1 MYKIASLFL
10 FFFFFTGSSSLM
22 AQFYYQDILTNR
34 SNHDQFQLF
43 RKARVTRMTGKSVE
57 GSGEVTEG
65 FIMEQSFNSSYS
77 QVKTTTQVPG
87 GSKTTLVNYYNGQGY
102 LYRTVDSNDNS
113 TTVYDY
119 KYNEKGEL
127 AAIVN
132 TGKSSADKVKSTESH
147 NWYYNDRGVP
157 EKMLRI
163 REGTDTKEVRFV
175 ADDKGR
181 VTEEQ
186 VFSRNMPGSK
196 VYYYYDDAGR
206 LTDIVR
212 YQEKLGKL
220 IPDYTFDYSDN
231 GRLSEMMVVQQ
242 GGKDYLTWKYQYNEQ
257 GLKQKES
264 CFTKQK
270 RLAGSVEYSY
280 EMKK

>member
-10 FFFFFTGSSSLM
+10 IFFIFTGSSSLK

-34 SNHDQFQLF
+34 GNHDQFQLF
-43 RKARVTRMTGKSVE
+43 KKARVTRMTGKSIE
-57 GSGEVTEG
+57 GNGEATEG
-65 FIMEQSFNSSYS
+65 FIMEQVFNSSYS
-77 QVKTTTQVPG
+77 QVKTATQVPG

-119 KYNEKGEL
+119 KYNDKGEL
-127 AAIVN
+127 ASIVN

-147 NWYYNDRGVP
+147 NWYYNDQGVP

-163 REGTDTKEVRFV
+163 REGTDTMELRFV

-186 VFSRNMPGSK
+186 VFNKNMPGNK

-220 IPDYTFDYSDN
+220 IPDYTFDYGDN

-242 GGKDYLTWKYQYNEQ
+242 GGKDYLTWRYQYNEQ

-264 CFTKQK
+264 CYTKQK

>member
-1 MYKIASLFL
+1 MNRIAILSLI
-10 FFFFFTGSSSLM
+10 FFFFMGSSSLM
-22 AQFYYQDILTNR
+22 GQYYYQDIITNR
-34 SNHDQFQLF
+34 NNHDQFQLLK
-43 RKARVTRMTGKSVE
+43 KARVTRMTGKSLE
-57 GSGEVTEG
+57 GSGEPTEG
-65 FIMEQSFNSSYS
+65 FLMEQVFNSSYS
-77 QVKTTTQVPG
+77 QVKTATQLPG
-87 GSKTTLVNYYNGQGY
+87 SPKTVLVNYYNGQGF

-113 TTVYDY
+113 TSVYDY
-119 KYNEKGEL
+119 KYNDKGEL

-132 TGKSSADKVKSTESH
+132 SARSSADKVKSSESH
-147 NWYYNDRGVP
+147 NWFYKDGGAP

-163 REGTDTKEVRFV
+163 REGTDTMEVRFV
-175 ADDKGR
+175 SDEKGR
-181 VTEEQ
+181 VTEEH
-186 VFSRNMPGSK
+186 VYNRNVPGNK

-212 YQEKLGKL
+212 FQEKLGRL
-220 IPDYTFDYSDN
+220 IPDYTFDYSED

-242 GGKDYLTWKYQYNEQ
+242 GGKDYLTWRYQYSEQ

-264 CFTKQK
+264 CFTRQK

>member
-1 MYKIASLFL
+1 MYRIASLLLIL
-10 FFFFFTGSSSLM
+10 FFFTADSSLQ

-43 RKARVTRMTGKSVE
+43 KKARVTRMTGKSIE
-57 GSGEVTEG
+57 GNGESTDG
-65 FIMEQSFNSSYS
+65 FVMEQAFNSSYS
-77 QVKTTTQVPG
+77 QVKTTTQLPG
-87 GSKTTLVNYYNGQGY
+87 APRTMLINYYNGQGY
-102 LYRTVDSNDNS
+102 LYRTVDSNENS
-113 TTVYDY
+113 ITVYDY
-119 KYNEKGEL
+119 KYNDKGEL
-127 AAIVN
+127 ESIVN
-132 TGKSSADKVKSTESH
+132 TGRSSADKVKSTESH
-147 NWYYNDRGVP
+147 NWFYNEQGSP

-163 REGTDTKEVRFV
+163 REGTDTMEVRFMS
-175 ADDKGR
+175 DDKGR

-186 VFSRNMPGSK
+186 SFNKNVPASK
-196 VYYYYDDAGR
+196 VYYYYNDAGR

-212 YQEKLGKL
+212 FQEKLSRL

-242 GGKDYLTWKYQYNEQ
+242 GGKDYLTWKYLYNEN

>member
-1 MYKIASLFL
+1 MGQY
-10 FFFFFTGSSSLM
+10 
-22 AQFYYQDILTNR
+22 YYQDIITNR
-34 SNHDQFQLF
+34 NNHDQFQLLK
-43 RKARVTRMTGKSVE
+43 KARVTRMTGKSLE
-57 GSGEVTEG
+57 GSGEPTEG
-65 FIMEQSFNSSYS
+65 FLMEQVFNSSYS
-77 QVKTTTQVPG
+77 QVKTATQLPG
-87 GSKTTLVNYYNGQGY
+87 SPKTVLVNYYNGQGF

-113 TTVYDY
+113 TSVYDY
-119 KYNEKGEL
+119 KYNDKGEL

-132 TGKSSADKVKSTESH
+132 SARSSADKVKSSESH
-147 NWYYNDRGVP
+147 NWFYKDGGAP

-163 REGTDTKEVRFV
+163 REGTDTMEVRFV
-175 ADDKGR
+175 SDEKGR
-181 VTEEQ
+181 VTEEH
-186 VFSRNMPGSK
+186 VYNRNVPGNK

-212 YQEKLGKL
+212 FQEKLGRL
-220 IPDYTFDYSDN
+220 IPDYTFDYSED

-242 GGKDYLTWKYQYNEQ
+242 GGKDYLTWRYQYSEQ

-264 CFTKQK
+264 CFTRQK